1 MEVPS
6 DPVSFSVLNHV
17 VNAFKRKLSATVHFS
32 WILNI
37 TEEENESFT
46 SWQRLKQQNVLI
58 RLKQL
63 KKTNHLTHHKI
74 SQSRT
79 QDRISAPRRRPPF
92 KTLGTRLKISLLADP
107 TWSKIQNSNK
117 RTEHTPQNVSLVV
130 ISPQLI

>member
-58 RLKQL
+58 RLKQ
-63 KKTNHLTHHKI
+63 N
-74 SQSRT
+74 
-79 QDRISAPRRRPPF
+79 
-92 KTLGTRLKISLLADP
+92 
-107 TWSKIQNSNK
+107 
-117 RTEHTPQNVSLVV
+117 
-130 ISPQLI
+130 